1 MRPGLPPEP
10 IEQAPPR
17 AQVEIEQKEL
27 TGLGLKQRAEC
38 RTSAEQNFGLVRIAE
53 PP

>member
-27 TGLGLKQRAEC
+27 TAW
-38 RTSAEQNFGLVRIAE
+38 A
-53 PP
+53 